1 MSDPQTTQRDE
12 TTVNGTAP
20 EAQVSDETVTTAAQT
35 PEAQTAEAPSTEVPA
50 TEAPATEAPVAE
62 DSATEAAT
70 ETTTQAAPAAA
81 KPATGVSLR
90 DREESDD
97 DGDDFDDDD
106 DFDDAVDADDDDSNY
121 VDGPAEYVQREKSG
135 RARRIGS
142 DIRVNDISY
151 KNIPMLSR
159 FLDRRGR
166 ILSRRKTKVSAKVQ
180 RSIVKA
186 IKRARHLALLPY
198 TGDHTRIVQ
207 KRGR

>member
-1 MSDPQTTQRDE
+1 MSDEQKT
-12 TTVNGTAP
+12 TAP
-20 EAQVSDETVTTAAQT
+20 EGEVQETETQTPAAQAT
-35 PEAQTAEAPSTEVPA
+35 EATATEASATEAQA
-50 TEAPATEAPVAE
+50 TEAPASEAPATEGQNGSAPAVAE
-62 DSATEAAT
+62 SA
-70 ETTTQAAPAAA
+70 P
-81 KPATGVSLR
+81 KPTVSLR
-90 DREESDD
+90 ERTEA
-97 DGDDFDDDD
+97 DDFDDDD
-106 DFDDAVDADDDDSNY
+106 DSDDDADDDFEGDDDDNNY
-121 VDGPAEYVQREKSG
+121 AEGPAEYVQREKSG

-142 DIRVNDISY
+142 DIRVNDIDY

-166 ILSRRKTKVSAKVQ
+166 ILSRRKTKVNAKVQ